1 MSRTQIEKLAQI
13 QMRLTRGVIMFNM
26 NENMAYMETA
36 MSISGK
42 GEKLGDVFRYLKS
55 CQVGEVL
62 NFITEEN

>member
-13 QMRLTRGVIMFNM
+13 QMRLTRRVIMLNM
-26 NENMAYMETA
+26 NGTMACMETA

-42 GEKLGDVFRYLKS
+42 GEKLDDVFRYLKS